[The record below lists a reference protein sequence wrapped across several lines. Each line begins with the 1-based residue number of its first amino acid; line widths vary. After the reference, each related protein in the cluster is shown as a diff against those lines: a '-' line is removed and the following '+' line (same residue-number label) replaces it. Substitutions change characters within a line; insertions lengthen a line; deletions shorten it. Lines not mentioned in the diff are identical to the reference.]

1 MLFQNSKYAIIKLV
15 MNMEKYI
22 KEEQAR
28 IDREY
33 SFIEE
38 LNAYR
43 EKEKRILDL
52 EESLIEE
59 LARLRK
65 ERKLSQ
71 KQLCEIINFKQPTLA
86 KIEKRKNSPQLST
99 LIKILDALDYHIE
112 FKKNS
117 KY

>member
-1 MLFQNSKYAIIKLV
+1 
-15 MNMEKYI
+15 MEKYI
-22 KEEQAR
+22 KDEQKR

-33 SFIEE
+33 SLIEE
-38 LNAYR
+38 LNSYQEY
-43 EKEKRILDL
+43 EKKLLDL
-52 EESLIEE
+52 ECDLIDE

-65 ERKLSQ
+65 EKQLSQ
-71 KQLCEIINFKQPTLA
+71 RELCELIKFKQPTLA

-117 KY
+117 KS